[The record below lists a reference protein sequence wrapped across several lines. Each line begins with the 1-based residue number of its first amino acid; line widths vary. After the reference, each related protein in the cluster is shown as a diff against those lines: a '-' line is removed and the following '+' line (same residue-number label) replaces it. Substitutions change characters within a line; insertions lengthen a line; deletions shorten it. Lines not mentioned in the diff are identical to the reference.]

1 MLPSITPRPTTKAIH
16 RLSPGALAL
25 LIVLLAPAPVSMLS
39 RMAGQDINPNLL
51 DHRWKAEWISCPGAP
66 RREFGVY
73 HFRKTFSLAS
83 VPEHFVIHV
92 SGDNRYSLFANGF
105 RVVEGPA
112 RGDLKHWRYETV
124 DIVKL
129 LRPGKNVLAVVV
141 WNFAELAPMAQMTN
155 ETGLLVQG
163 DGAAEQAVN
172 TGASWK
178 VTSDPAYDVIPL
190 GGQMSRFYTVVGP
203 GERVDGSKYPWG
215 WEQPDY
221 DDSRWPAARTITVGG
236 PRGIQDSPSQWMLVP
251 RPIPLMENTPQRLAL
266 VVRATGFA
274 TGAVTAAFLQGKAT
288 VNIPV
293 RTRAKILF
301 DQSTLTTAYPEL
313 VVRGGRGATV
323 TLTYAEALWKGREKG
338 NRNETEGKEILGY
351 SDEFRPD
358 GGADR
363 IFRPLYWRTF
373 RYLQLDIT
381 TGDEPLVLKD
391 LRTVFTAYP
400 FTMRAQ
406 FKSDDPVL
414 EQIMAVGWRTARLCA
429 HETYMDCPYYE
440 QLQYAGDT
448 RIQAL
453 VSLYMTGDDRL
464 VKNAIESLD
473 ESRTPEGLTQS
484 RYPSF
489 LPQYIPPFSLLWIG
503 MMHDLWWYHGD
514 ADFLRQFLVNERGV
528 IDWFESRLVGPSGA
542 RPHATNA
549 ASQPS
554 GTRPQ
559 AEQAAER
566 SSALLGKPE
575 WWDFADWNDGF
586 PDGVPPQEADG
597 QSAVLSLQFA
607 MVLRDAADL
616 ESAFGSSERAEQYRD
631 LSRQIAEAVYKACWD
646 PSRGLLADTPA
657 RRHFSQH
664 ASILGVLT
672 DAIPVADRQAVMR
685 KVLTDTSLTQ
695 CSYYFRFYLFR
706 AMKKAGLGDEY
717 LDQLGPWLNMLKLGL
732 TTWAETPEPTRSDCH
747 AWSAHPNFDLL
758 ATVAGIESAAPGFAE
773 VAIEPHLGR
782 LKHLEVTL
790 PHPEG
795 MIRVQY
801 ERQGANGLV
810 ADVTL
815 PGTLTGW
822 FTWHGKKVQLH
833 QGDQHLVYQQ

>member
-1 MLPSITPRPTTKAIH
+1 MVKIPHRLPSFVLLITFLAPVPVSV
-16 RLSPGALAL
+16 SPGQESVE
-25 LIVLLAPAPVSMLS
+25 INS
-39 RMAGQDINPNLL
+39 RLL
-51 DHRWKAEWISCPGAP
+51 DHPWKGRWISCPGAP

-83 VPEHFVIHV
+83 VPEHFVIHA
-92 SGDNRYSLFANGF
+92 SGDNRYGLFANGT

-124 DIVKL
+124 DISKL
-129 LRPGKNVLAVVV
+129 LRPGKNVLAAVV
-141 WNFAELAPMAQMTN
+141 WNFAELAPMAQMSN

-163 DGAAEQAVN
+163 DSAAEQAVN
-172 TGASWK
+172 TDASWRA
-178 VTSDPAYDVIPL
+178 TADPAYEAISLRGPML
-190 GGQMSRFYTVVGP
+190 EFYTVVGP
-203 GERVDGSKYPWG
+203 GERVDGAQYPWG
-215 WEQPDY
+215 WEQPGY
-221 DDSRWPAARTITVGG
+221 DDSRWQAARAMDEGG
-236 PRGIQDSPSQWMLVP
+236 PRGIQDSHSPWLLIP
-251 RPIPLMENTPQRLAL
+251 RPIPLMEETPQRLAR
-266 VVRATGFA
+266 VVRVRQPGHADGSPS
-274 TGAVTAAFLQGKAT
+274 VKVAADFLPGKAP
-288 VNIPV
+288 VIIPAG
-293 RTRAKILF
+293 TRAQILF
-301 DQSTLTTAYPEL
+301 DQSYLTTAYPEL
-313 VVRGGRGATV
+313 VVRGGRGSTV

-338 NRNETEGKEILGY
+338 NRNETEGKDILGY

-358 GGADR
+358 GGAGR

-373 RYLQLDIT
+373 RYLQLDIL
-381 TGDEPLVLKD
+381 TGSQPLELED
-391 LRTVFTAYP
+391 LHSVFTAYP
-400 FTMRAQ
+400 FTLRAE
-406 FKSDDPVL
+406 FKSDDPAL
-414 EQIMAVGWRTARLCA
+414 DQIMAVGWRTARLCA

-464 VKNAIESLD
+464 VKNAIESLN

-484 RYPSF
+484 RYPSS

-542 RPHATNA
+542 RPE
-549 ASQPS
+549 ASGAGPS
-554 GTRPQ
+554 GESGPDMR
-559 AEQAAER
+559 AEHRSDTGAER
-566 SSALLGKPE
+566 RSALLGRLE

-586 PDGVPPQEADG
+586 RDGVPPQEPDG

-607 MVLRDAADL
+607 LAARDAADL
-616 ESAFGSSERAEQYRD
+616 EEAFGSVDLAKHYRA
-631 LSRQIAEAVYKACWD
+631 LSKQITEAVYKTCWD
-646 PSRGLLADTPA
+646 PARGLLADTPG
-657 RRHFSQH
+657 RRTFSQH
-664 ASILGVLT
+664 SSILGVLA
-672 DAIPVADRQAVMR
+672 DAVPATEQQAVMR
-685 KVLTDTSLTQ
+685 KVLSESSLTQ

-758 ATVAGIESAAPGFAE
+758 ATVAGIESGAPGFAE

-782 LKHLEVTL
+782 LNHLDVTL
-790 PHPEG
+790 PHPQG
-795 MIRVQY
+795 AIRVRY
-801 ERQGANGLV
+801 ERQGASGLV
-810 ADVTL
+810 ADVEL
-815 PGTLTGW
+815 PGALSGW
-822 FTWHGKKVQLH
+822 FTWRAKKVQLH
-833 QGDQHLVYQQ
+833 PGDQHLEF